1 MASEAERRPQG
12 VFECQLCALS
22 APYSYVG
29 QKPPNTRSVVLL
41 EESYVLKD
49 PFTADRDKF
58 LVLGSR
64 CSVCS
69 RLVCVGPSFTNFL
82 FSAKMKL
89 LQAACQAVYSLPPLF
104 LHPGGPGLWEKL
116 LPVPGYSAPFRPPSS
131 SGMQFILHQEIL
143 PPLCLGEHRCF
154 PTGNPARRGQEESSG
169 QDALRQAQ
177 FSDLRAARGQ
187 VGSPCTELWGTAA
200 ARARLLLSWRPWCL
214 ASFLGCV
221 YSRGS

>member
-1 MASEAERRPQG
+1 MRDGIRWHLRQSAVPRACLSASS
-12 VFECQLCALS
+12 VLCQLHTATWGRSPPTPALSYALS
-22 APYSYVG
+22 AETDFL
-29 QKPPNTRSVVLL
+29 QQLQRSL
-41 EESYVLKD
+41 EGVCPEA
-49 PFTADRDKF
+49 P
-58 LVLGSR
+58 GSR
-64 CSVCS
+64 E
-69 RLVCVGPSFTNFL
+69 
-82 FSAKMKL
+82 SAL
-89 LQAACQAVYSLPPLF
+89 SPP
-104 LHPGGPGLWEKL
+104 PGGELRPEGPLHRRQGQ
-116 LPVPGYSAPFRPPSS
+116 VPGPWLTMQCVQQAGVRGP
-131 SGMQFILHQEIL
+131 GMQFILHQEIL